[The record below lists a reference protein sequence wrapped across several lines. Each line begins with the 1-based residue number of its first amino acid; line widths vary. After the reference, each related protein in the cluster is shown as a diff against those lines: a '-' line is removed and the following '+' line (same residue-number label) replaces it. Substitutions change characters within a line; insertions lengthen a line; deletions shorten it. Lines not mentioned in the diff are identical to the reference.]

1 VPPEVEST
9 RNVDA
14 EPNGS
19 LHTTMVASTTDS
31 QTSSMQDAL
40 SGAGAA
46 GREPAAPAGRL
57 DGRQLRR
64 KRNREAVVDALL
76 DLYGDG
82 NLRPSTEE
90 IAARSGLSPRSVFRY
105 FDDVDDLTRAAI
117 SRMERRAV
125 ALLPLDADPSALL
138 VVKVRV
144 LVEQRFRLFD
154 AVGSAATVSRL
165 RAPFQPILAAR
176 LKDNRA
182 LLRRQIETL
191 FAPELV
197 RKGRAG
203 AAASLAAA
211 DVICSF
217 EAHQLLVKDQ
227 ALSPVEAR
235 SVMATALEALL
246 GTTS

>member
-1 VPPEVEST
+1 
-9 RNVDA
+9 
-14 EPNGS
+14 
-19 LHTTMVASTTDS
+19 MVTSTTDNKK
-31 QTSSMQDAL
+31 SSMPDTV

-46 GREPAAPAGRL
+46 GREPVVPVDRP

-117 SRMERRAV
+117 ARMERRAV
-125 ALLPLDADPSALL
+125 TLLPIDVDPSAP
-138 VVKVRV
+138 VTVRVRV

-154 AVGSAATVSRL
+154 TVGSAATVSRL

-176 LKDNRA
+176 LRENRA

-191 FAPELV
+191 FAPELAH
-197 RKGRAG
+197 KGRAG
-203 AAASLAAA
+203 AAAALAAA

-217 EAHQLLVKDQ
+217 EAHQLLVADQ
-227 ALSPVEAR
+227 ALGPAEAR
-235 SVMATALEALL
+235 FVMATALEALL
-246 GTTS
+246 GPNS